1 VIFARKVPHA
11 LSTDKNVSKL
21 VSSLSDAHAK
31 EGSTHVRQS
40 NVSIN
45 TATILFF
52 FKIYP
57 LLNNEM
63 SKKNKEAP
71 SGGVKTA
78 CKEPPLISLC

>member
-1 VIFARKVPHA
+1 MARKVPHA
-11 LSTDKNVSKL
+11 LRTDKNVSKL

-57 LLNNEM
+57 LINNEM
-63 SKKNKEAP
+63 SKNTKRL
-71 SGGVKTA
+71 
-78 CKEPPLISLC
+78 PPAASSRPAKSLP